1 MPHIVDPGQFQTDG
15 ILAEIEQRVHD
26 TYDMAWAEMEA
37 KAKKKMASFDKAKE
51 IAKQQLLDEEIT
63 ETEYK
68 NWLARQAA
76 MNKNLQEMVDVLAAD
91 MHEANLIAMRIANGG
106 MADIYALNANYA
118 TFEIYQQML
127 ATGQLPKAGLSFTLY
142 SHDTAEALLKSEWTI
157 SPEPGKNALLPKPS
171 AKKKKDLAELAKL
184 SPDELW
190 NRQKLQSAV
199 LQGVLQGE
207 GPAELAKRL
216 KGVAK
221 MNEHQAIRNARTMT
235 TNVQNMG
242 RQQAYQKAKSMGT
255 ELRIEWY
262 AILDGVTRH
271 SHRLMHGKTKENTE
285 TAKFPNGLRWPG
297 DPDGEPGEVYNC
309 RCTTVSW
316 VKGYE
321 HDAPRTSAWLK
332 KQQLAFDDWQ
342 NEQR

>member
-1 MPHIVDPGQFQTDG
+1 MPHIVDPGQFQTDQ
-15 ILAEIEQRVHD
+15 ILAGIESRVHD
-26 TYDMAWAEMEA
+26 AYDMAWAEMEEQA
-37 KAKKKMASFDKAKE
+37 RKKMASFEAAKKKAL
-51 IAKQQLLDEEIT
+51 QQLANEEIT

-68 NWLARQAA
+68 NWLYRQAA
-76 MNKNLQEMVDVLAAD
+76 TNKKLQELVDVLAED
-91 MHEANLIAMRIANGG
+91 MHHANVIAMQIANGG
-106 MADIYALNANYA
+106 MADVYALNANYA
-118 TFEIYQQML
+118 TFEIYQQL
-127 ATGQLPKAGLSFTLY
+127 LETGQLPKAGLSFSLY
-142 SHDTAEALLKSEWTI
+142 NHDTAEALLKTEWTI

-171 AKKKKDLAELAKL
+171 AKKLKELKKL

-190 NRQKLQSAV
+190 NQKKLQSAI

-207 GPAELAKRL
+207 GPAELATRL
-216 KGVAK
+216 RSVAK

-242 RQQAYQKAKSMGT
+242 RQQAYSDAKSMGT

-271 SHRLMHGKTKENTE
+271 SHRLMHGKTKENSE

-297 DPDGEPGEVYNC
+297 DPTGDPGEVYNC

-316 VKGYE
+316 LKGHE
-321 HDAPRTSAWLK
+321 QDAPRTSAWLK
-332 KQQLAFDDWQ
+332 KQQLAFEDWQ